1 MRTLLIFILL
11 VLAGV
16 ALAEP
21 KTDKA
26 ALPSGKWEKK
36 ADNNIEIQLQFKK
49 DALTFKLSTGSA
61 GCELEAHTALG
72 KDSLIECETTKFTK
86 IGDFPAEKEKGYKF
100 SFRIKSDGKTATL
113 SDFDGKDVDE
123 AARKLIEG
131 EYTAVK

>member
-26 ALPSGKWEKK
+26 ALPTGKWEKK
-36 ADNNIEIQLQFKK
+36 AENNVEIHFQFEKNT
-49 DALTFKLSTGSA
+49 LTFTLSAGA
-61 GCELEAHTALG
+61 VGCELEAKTVQG
-72 KDSLIECETTKFTK
+72 KDGLIECETTKYTK
-86 IGDFPAEKEKGYKF
+86 IGDFPIEKEKGYKF
-100 SFRIKSDGKTATL
+100 NFRIKTAGKTATV

-123 AARKLIEG
+123 HAKKLIEG
-131 EYTAVK
+131 EYRAVK